1 MGSGGHRAPP
11 DRALSGTVRNER
23 HQGVT
28 RTDRALALGAFAL
41 GIGAMLLARHRLG
54 LWGAAGTDAAIWG
67 LTALDLSAGAPA
79 HAPPLYPA
87 LVLAG
92 HALGLP
98 LVSAGWGVAL
108 LAAAA
113 TPAAVLW
120 TSRAAG
126 ATRSAAI
133 LAALAALSQYS
144 HE

>member
-67 LTALDLSAGAPA
+67 LTALAARRP
-79 HAPPLYPA
+79 
-87 LVLAG
+87 
-92 HALGLP
+92 
-98 LVSAGWGVAL
+98 
-108 LAAAA
+108 LAA
-113 TPAAVLW
+113 
-120 TSRAAG
+120 
-126 ATRSAAI
+126 
-133 LAALAALSQYS
+133 
-144 HE
+144 